1 MVNTKVFFVYL
12 HKLFFKHCEL
22 KGVFCFSS
30 TVSTKINVFW
40 VFVFQAQGAHS
51 LEVEANYFVLFI
63 NQHCI
68 TGLSV
73 NQSSYQMFQFGAF
86 NPRFDPL
93 FQQVPA
99 TVVLP
104 GAGNSAT
111 ASEDRLDGTVL
122 VLTEDPSG
130 RIVFALSMAST
141 PARTAAYAAQMDH
154 FLLLLH
160 QEVQRTGVGKL
171 SDMDSVLSSILS
183 LVYYFYNLTP
193 LTRGSSVVAY
203 AVVLGLIMSLG
214 RQVGSAYNN
223 VHLSCAHQCPECS
236 HDTY

>member
-1 MVNTKVFFVYL
+1 M
-12 HKLFFKHCEL
+12 
-22 KGVFCFSS
+22 
-30 TVSTKINVFW
+30 
-40 VFVFQAQGAHS
+40 
-51 LEVEANYFVLFI
+51 EANYFVHFI
-63 NQHCI
+63 NQHRI

-73 NQSSYQMFQFGAF
+73 NQSSCQMFQFGAF

-99 TVVLP
+99 TVALP

-130 RIVFALSMAST
+130 HIVFALSMSST

-160 QEVQRTGVGKL
+160 QEVQRTGMGKL
-171 SDMDSVLSSILS
+171 SDMDPVLSSILS

-214 RQVGSAYNN
+214 RQVGSAYDNI
-223 VHLSCAHQCPECS
+223 HLSCAHQCPECS